1 MIELTPAALGE
12 IKRMQQS
19 HNQPN
24 SAFRLGIAQGGCA
37 GYRYT
42 FALCDRKTDNDQQT
56 KIDDLSIL
64 IDIASQP
71 YLHNLRLDYAEDL
84 MGGGFRFQNPAVSSP
99 CNCGLSFASSPS

>member
-1 MIELTPAALGE
+1 MIELTPAALSE

-19 HNQPN
+19 RNQPQ
-24 SAFRLGIAQGGCA
+24 SAFRLGVAQGGCA
-37 GYRYT
+37 GYHYT

-71 YLHNLRLDYAEDL
+71 YLNNLRLDYAEDL
-84 MGGGFRFQNPAVSSP
+84 MGGGFRFQNPTVSSP
-99 CNCGLSFASSPS
+99 CNCGLSFAANPP